1 MSAPESAAPRR
12 RRRLPEGLAIYS
24 ALYLAFL
31 YIPVLLLPVFSF
43 NDSIYVSFPLK
54 GFTVQW
60 YAQLLESPG
69 LIDAFVNSVK
79 VGVVVAVLSTILGTI
94 AAKAVTRY
102 RIPGRGPLLG
112 FIMLPLVIPLI
123 IMGIALLVMVNLLG
137 VGLSLYT
144 IGIGHML
151 LCVPFSMLVMISRLE
166 GFDRSMEEAARDL
179 GESAWGAFWRVTFP
193 MAFPG
198 IIASLLLTFTIS
210 FDEFVLAFFLAGTD
224 VTLPVFIWSMMRFPT
239 RLPMVLAL
247 GACIIIFTIVIVF
260 LAEWIRRRGMKPGV
274 PAGV

>member
-1 MSAPESAAPRR
+1 MSAPETPAPRR
-12 RRRLPEGLAIYS
+12 RWLPEGLAIYS

-60 YAQLLESPG
+60 YVQLLESPG